1 MTLNLIDELLLLAL
15 DDKKGTF
22 ISDSFSFAYGISGAI
37 MLELILENRIEVCNQ
52 KVCVKDKTTTGE
64 KILDDYLEL
73 IIQSKKERALKE
85 WIQIFGEK
93 AGRIIKETI
102 EKLIEK
108 GILTKK
114 KEKFLWV
121 FSINNYP
128 ARNSELENMLRDR
141 LHDIIMNEQKPKLK
155 EIMLLSLIDSCDLSR
170 EVFGKEKSVTYK
182 GKIKAITEDIE
193 LTKSVNE
200 AIKEVSDALIALSVI
215 IMSTTTTTTIIN
227 N

>member
-15 DDKKGTF
+15 DDEKGTF

-37 MLELILENRIEVCNQ
+37 MLELILENRIEVRNQ
-52 KVCVKDKTTTGE
+52 KVSVKDKNTTGE
-64 KILDDYLEL
+64 KILDEYLAL
-73 IIQSKKERALKE
+73 IIQSKKERAVKE
-85 WIQIFGEK
+85 WVQLFGEK
-93 AGRIIKETI
+93 ADRVIKETI

-128 ARNSELENMLRDR
+128 AQNSELENILRDR
-141 LHDIIMNEQKPKLK
+141 LHDIIMNDKKPKLK

-170 EVFGKEKSVTYK
+170 EVFGKEKSVAYK

-200 AIKEVSDALIALSVI
+200 TIKEVSDALMALSEL
-215 IMSTTTTTTIIN
+215 
-227 N
+227 